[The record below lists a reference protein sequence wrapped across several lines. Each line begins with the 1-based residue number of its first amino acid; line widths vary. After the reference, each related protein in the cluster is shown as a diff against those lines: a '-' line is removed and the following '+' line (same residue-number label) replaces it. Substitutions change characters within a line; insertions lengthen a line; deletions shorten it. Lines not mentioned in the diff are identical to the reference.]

1 MKVLLHVCC
10 APCTIYPYT
19 VLKGRSCEITAFFYN
34 PNIHPF
40 REFKERLNTFQQYAT
55 TLGLAVLMEKE
66 YGLVDF
72 VRKVAFHE
80 SERCQICYFLRLEK
94 TASLAKDSGF
104 DAFTTTL
111 LYSKYQRHST
121 LISICNNLSA
131 QYDIPFFYHDF
142 REGWQAGVDA
152 SLEMKMYRQS
162 YCGCLYS
169 EHERYDKKA
178 FRNRR

>member
-19 VLKGRSCEITAFFYN
+19 VLKDQSCEITAFFYN

-55 TLGLAVLMEKE
+55 TLDLPVIVEKE

-72 VRKVAFHE
+72 VRKVTFRE
-80 SERCQICYFLRLEK
+80 TERCQICYSLRLEK
-94 TASLAKDSGF
+94 TASLSKNLGF

-121 LISICNNLSA
+121 LISTCNKFSA
-131 QYDIPFFYHDF
+131 QYDIPFRYHDF

-152 SLEMKMYRQS
+152 SIEMKLYRQS
-162 YCGCLYS
+162 YCGCIYS

-178 FRNRR
+178 FKKPC